1 MLILLFVVQLVL
13 AGDPRQLGPILR
25 SVHALRHRLHISLL
39 ERLMDLPLYTVPYNP
54 ACITKLVR
62 NFRSHEKVSP

>member
-1 MLILLFVVQLVL
+1 
-13 AGDPRQLGPILR
+13 
-25 SVHALRHRLHISLL
+25 VHALRHRLHISLL

-62 NFRSHEKVSP
+62 NFRSHEKVSSPQFSPGGYKEMSIFADQ